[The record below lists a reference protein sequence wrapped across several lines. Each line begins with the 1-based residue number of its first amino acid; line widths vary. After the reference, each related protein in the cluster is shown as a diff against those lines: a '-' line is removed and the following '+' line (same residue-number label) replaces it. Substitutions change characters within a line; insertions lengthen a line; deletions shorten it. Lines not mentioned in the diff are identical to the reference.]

1 MEASLWGGKM
11 NVRYGAPAMPF
22 NAPFKLGPFTVDAT
36 GRLAPLEAGAPPVF
50 LYRWHGRL
58 MRSRLAQRN
67 APAEGLALLTEV
79 GLGRVPSTAGTCDD
93 AARPRSFALVRWLS
107 RAVPSG
113 WHLRLAPD
121 HRIWLE
127 AETPI
132 GLPITAAA
140 LLTQITCFALE
151 LGPYLDLLD
160 EAGVSA

>member
-1 MEASLWGGKM
+1 
-11 NVRYGAPAMPF
+11 MPF
-22 NAPFKLGPFTVDAT
+22 NAPFKLGPFTVDGT
-36 GRLAPLEAGAPPVF
+36 GRLAPQEPGTPLVF

-58 MRSRLAQRN
+58 MRARLAQRA
-67 APAEGLALLTEV
+67 APAEGLSLVTEV
-79 GLGRVPSTAGTCDD
+79 GLGRVPSTAGACDD
-93 AARPRSFALVRWLS
+93 AARPRSFALVHWLAH
-107 RAVPSG
+107 AVPPG

-127 AETPI
+127 VETPI

-140 LLTQITCFALE
+140 LLTEITCFVLQ

>member
-1 MEASLWGGKM
+1 
-11 NVRYGAPAMPF
+11 MPF
-22 NAPFKLGPFTVDAT
+22 NGPFKLGPFTVDAT
-36 GRLAPLEAGAPPVF
+36 GRLAPLEPGIPPVF

-58 MRSRLAQRN
+58 MRSRLAQR
-67 APAEGLALLTEV
+67 ATPAEGLALLTEV
-79 GLGRVPSTAGTCDD
+79 GLGRVASTAGTHDN
-93 AARPRSFALVRWLS
+93 AVRPRSFALVRWLFH
-107 RAVPSG
+107 AVPPG

-140 LLTQITCFALE
+140 LLTEVTCFALE

>member
-1 MEASLWGGKM
+1 
-11 NVRYGAPAMPF
+11 MPF

-36 GRLAPLEAGAPPVF
+36 GRLSPLEPGAPPVF

-58 MRSRLAQRN
+58 MRARLAQRN
-67 APAEGLALLTEV
+67 APTEGLALLTEV
-79 GLGRVPSTAGTCDD
+79 GLGRVPSTAGTYDD
-93 AARPRSFALVRWLS
+93 AARARSFALVRWLS
-107 RAVPSG
+107 RAMPAR
-113 WHLRLAPD
+113 WQLRLAPD

-127 AETPI
+127 AETPV